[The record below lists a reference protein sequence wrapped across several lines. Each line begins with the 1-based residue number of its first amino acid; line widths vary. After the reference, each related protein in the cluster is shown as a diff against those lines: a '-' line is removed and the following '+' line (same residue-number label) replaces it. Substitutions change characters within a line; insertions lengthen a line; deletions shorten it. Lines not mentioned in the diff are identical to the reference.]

1 VKDGAER
8 NAQRLIHLRATAAF
22 MEAGDRAK
30 KSRRG
35 TTLGR
40 EGTGMHDTLSKIRSA
55 KGRKKYIQFMQ
66 TEESGILVRPTDMK
80 FLFSED
86 DTFNKFWTVLILTLV
101 VFTSILIPIQFGF
114 PDGVEDNPGL
124 DYTIDILFILD
135 LIICFRTAYINE
147 SGDEV
152 FDTKMIAKKYL
163 KNWFTIDVVACFPAE
178 VFVLISGSKDTRSKI
193 LLRLLKMPRL
203 LRIGRLFKYL
213 DQMKYAAVWRVG
225 KLVVM
230 LLFVSHWISCLFYM
244 VCRLELEANYQVY
257 EPFMDVQTA
266 SFGEQYMNAL
276 TSGFNVLIGD
286 SIDPMTVVEQA
297 FVFAASVLGAIM
309 MAVIIGNISLVL
321 QNQNAL
327 SAIHRN
333 KMDMINDSMRAMDIS
348 ERLQKKT
355 VAYYELLW
363 TRQRALSTKESFI
376 DELSP
381 CLRKEIN
388 LDLNTE
394 VIYRCELFKNLLDRD
409 SNNLGEIMT
418 EDTSDHVLVAIINA
432 LQREVSLV
440 LLSSSGSWCLLTPL
454 SFSFLP
460 LHFLP
465 AIDKVYLPG
474 DTIIQQGEIGN
485 GECYEMIVLTTVK
498 CLYYQTYRY

>member
-1 VKDGAER
+1 MPGTNKAVSMWKSNIFSKNAKETEMIETKQETKSSLEHSDPVTGGKESEVR
-8 NAQRLIHLRATAAF
+8 QAQRLLQMRAAAAF
-22 MEAGDRAK
+22 EEAGERAK
-30 KSRRG
+30 ANRIGS
-35 TTLGR
+35 TLAR
-40 EGTGMHDTLSKIRSA
+40 EGTGMHDTLSKIRSE
-55 KGRKKYIQFMQ
+55 KGRRKHKKSMQ
-66 TEESGILVRPTDMK
+66 TESSGILIRPENVRC
-80 FLFSED
+80 LWSED
-86 DTFNKFWTVLILTLV
+86 DMFKKIWTVLILGLV

-114 PDGVEDNPGL
+114 PDGVEDNPAL

-135 LIICFRTAYINE
+135 LLICFRTAYVNQA
-147 SGDEV
+147 GDEV
-152 FDTKMIAKKYL
+152 FNTKMIANNYMR
-163 KNWFTIDVVACFPAE
+163 NWFAIDLVACFPAE

-230 LLFVSHWISCLFYM
+230 LLFVSHWIACLFYM
-244 VCRLELEANYQVY
+244 VCRLELEADHEVY
-257 EPFMDVQTA
+257 PPFMDVQTA
-266 SFGEQYMNAL
+266 PFGDQYMSAL

-286 SIDPMTVVEQA
+286 SIDPMTVTEQA

-355 VAYYELLW
+355 VLYYELLW

-394 VIYRCELFKNLLDRD
+394 VIYRCNLFKNLLDRD
-409 SNNLGEIMT
+409 SDNLGEIMT

-432 LQREVSLV
+432 LEREVCFV
-440 LLSSSGSWCLLTPL
+440 CLNVCT
-454 SFSFLP
+454 F
-460 LHFLP
+460 
-465 AIDKVYLPG
+465 A
-474 DTIIQQGEIGN
+474 E
-485 GECYEMIVLTTVK
+485 
-498 CLYYQTYRY
+498 